1 MDSFCNVFLKKRF
14 VKCIS
19 KYTDTCYLFTD
30 NIPVIK
36 TIINKIKK
44 NKKSDVNVFK
54 GIDEDE
60 IKELYEYIIQ
70 KNVEERDIEL
80 QKDVIKEVLYLDKY
94 SSDKFV
100 FVTLYLFLQHF
111 FE

>member
-36 TIINKIKK
+36 TVINLIM
-44 NKKSDVNVFK
+44 
-54 GIDEDE
+54 
-60 IKELYEYIIQ
+60 
-70 KNVEERDIEL
+70 
-80 QKDVIKEVLYLDKY
+80 
-94 SSDKFV
+94 
-100 FVTLYLFLQHF
+100 
-111 FE
+111 